1 MWPPNFDFK
10 WNRPQLHLLLGG
22 ALALLLPVLAVLQ
35 YRWISDLSLSEKE
48 RLERKLKESV
58 SLFSREFNSELLRI
72 NTFLLAPIVT
82 SEDGE
87 DYGPRYRRWATNNN
101 QLRIVKAIYR
111 TSGGERATDKLETY
125 NAEADSW
132 QQIAWPQTLLKMKD
146 QAEWRPPPAEP
157 PPGPR
162 PPGPGRG
169 PRDWFES
176 GVVAAT
182 APRLIVE
189 TDPDL
194 GSAIWSNAILQGWT
208 IVELDRD
215 YLRREYF
222 PELTGRHFGEDYELR
237 IANRNNTK
245 NVIFQTTAAAD
256 NEEFGYA
263 DASGSLFDIRP
274 ENPGRFGPRPAQFRG
289 LPPDGQPPPEPRGR
303 WLISV
308 RHRAGSIDQAAGT
321 VKNRNTAISLA
332 ILLLMGGTMALLLA
346 ATRQSQRMAHQQM
359 EFVASVSHELR
370 TPLTVIRSAGDNL
383 TDGLVTSEGQVRRYG
398 ALIRNEGRRLSEM
411 VEQIMS
417 FAGLEKGKT
426 QFEFTSVDVNALI
439 QRAVAS
445 CDATLKERGCRV
457 EINAPDALPHVL
469 ADPNSLA
476 HCLQNLLTNAAKYA
490 NESGWIGVTART
502 SESSKGP
509 QLEISVEDRGQGIRP
524 EDLPHIFE
532 PFYRGKRAIEDQI
545 HGTGLGLSLVKR
557 IMEAHSGAID
567 VHSVPGQGSTFT
579 LRLPAAQVS

>member
-1 MWPPNFDFK
+1 MWRPNFDLK

-22 ALALLLPVLAVLQ
+22 ALALLLPVLAILQ

-48 RLERKLKESV
+48 RLERKVKESV

-82 SEDGE
+82 AEDSDE
-87 DYGPRYRRWATNNN
+87 YGPRYRRWATNNN

-111 TSGGERATDKLETY
+111 ASGGERGTDKLETY

-132 QQIAWPQTLLKMKD
+132 QQIAWPQTFHKMQD
-146 QAEWRPPPAEP
+146 QAEWRPPPSEP

-162 PPGPGRG
+162 PPGR
-169 PRDWFES
+169 PRDWFEA
-176 GVVAAT
+176 GVIAAA

-189 TDPDL
+189 TDPEL
-194 GSAIWSNAILQGWT
+194 GSAIWSKAILRGWT

-215 YLRREYF
+215 YLEREYF
-222 PELTGRHFGEDYELR
+222 PELTTRHFGEKYRLR
-237 IANRNNTK
+237 IASRVDTT
-245 NVIFQTTAAAD
+245 NVIFQTFSSTN

-263 DASGSLFDIRP
+263 DATGSLFDIRP
-274 ENPGRFGPRPAQFRG
+274 ENPGRFGPRPAIFRNS
-289 LPPDGQPPPEPRGR
+289 PHDGQPPPEPRGR

-308 RHRAGSIDQAAGT
+308 RHKAGSIDQAAAT
-321 VKNRNTAISLA
+321 VRNRNIAISLA

-346 ATRQSQRMAHQQM
+346 ATRQSQRLANQQM

-370 TPLTVIRSAGDNL
+370 TPLTVIRSAGENL
-383 TDGLVTSEGQVRRYG
+383 ADGLVTNDGQVRRYG

-445 CDATLKERGCRV
+445 CEATLKERGCRV
-457 EINAPDALPHVL
+457 EINAPEALPHVL

-490 NESGWIGVTART
+490 NDSGWIGITAKT
-502 SESSKGP
+502 SASSKGP

-532 PFYRGKRAIEDQI
+532 PFYRGKKAVEDQI

-557 IMEAHSGAID
+557 IMEAHSGGID
-567 VHSVPGQGSTFT
+567 VQSIPGQGCTFT
-579 LRLPAAQVS
+579 LRLPTVQVS

>member
-1 MWPPNFDFK
+1 MWRPNFDLK

-22 ALALLLPVLAVLQ
+22 ALALLLPVLAILQ

-48 RLERKLKESV
+48 RLERKVKESV

-82 SEDGE
+82 AEDGD

-111 TSGGERATDKLETY
+111 TSGGERGTDKLETY

-132 QQIAWPQTLLKMKD
+132 QQIAWPQTFLKMKD
-146 QAEWRPPPAEP
+146 QAEWRPPPSEP

-162 PPGPGRG
+162 PPGR
-169 PRDWFES
+169 PRNWFEADTI
-176 GVVAAT
+176 AAA

-189 TDPDL
+189 TDPEL
-194 GSAIWSNAILQGWT
+194 GSAIWSKAILRGWT

-215 YLRREYF
+215 YLQREYF
-222 PELTGRHFGEDYELR
+222 PDLTTRHFGEEYWLN
-237 IANRNNTK
+237 IASRADATNI
-245 NVIFQTTAAAD
+245 IFQTIAGNAKED
-256 NEEFGYA
+256 FGYA

-274 ENPGRFGPRPAQFRG
+274 ENPGRFGPRPALFRG
-289 LPPDGQPPPEPRGR
+289 PPPDGRPPPEPRGR
-303 WLISV
+303 WVISV
-308 RHRAGSIDQAAGT
+308 RHKAGSIDQAAAT
-321 VKNRNTAISLA
+321 VRNRNIAISLA

-346 ATRQSQRMAHQQM
+346 ATRQSQRLAHLQM

-370 TPLTVIRSAGDNL
+370 TPLTVIRSAGENL
-383 TDGLVTSEGQVRRYG
+383 ADGLVVNEGQVRRYG

-426 QFEFTSVDVNALI
+426 QFVFTSVDVNALI

-445 CDATLKERGCRV
+445 CEATLKERGCRV
-457 EINAPDALPHVL
+457 EIDAPDALPHVL
-469 ADPNSLA
+469 ADPNSLT

-490 NESGWIGVTART
+490 SESGWIGITART
-502 SESSKGP
+502 SESSKGQ

-532 PFYRGKRAIEDQI
+532 PFYRGKKAIEDQI

-557 IMEAHSGAID
+557 IMEAHSGGID
-567 VHSVPGQGSTFT
+567 VRSIPGQGSTFT
-579 LRLPAAQVS
+579 LRLPAVQVN